1 MRKGKAQRYK
11 LGYQKSNSSWFNFLL
26 TLKRNDGA
34 PTQQSTVQFVW
45 PFNICHWSQGGG
57 RGVEGGN
64 VYLLHP
70 ESNIVYGMGTNLK
83 TQNKAVF
90 NIEHSK

>member
-1 MRKGKAQRYK
+1 M
-11 LGYQKSNSSWFNFLL
+11 L

-57 RGVEGGN
+57 AEGKSN
-64 VYLLHP
+64 VYLLQP
-70 ESNIVYGMGTNLK
+70 ESNKVSGMGTNLK

>member
-1 MRKGKAQRYK
+1 MVLPPSSQLSSLFGLSTFVTGVRVQR
-11 LGYQKSNSSWFNFLL
+11 GES
-26 TLKRNDGA
+26 
-34 PTQQSTVQFVW
+34 
-45 PFNICHWSQGGG
+45 
-57 RGVEGGN
+57 N

-83 TQNKAVF
+83 TQKKAVF

>member
-1 MRKGKAQRYK
+1 M
-11 LGYQKSNSSWFNFLL
+11 L

-45 PFNICHWSQGGG
+45 PFNICHWSQGVGG
-57 RGVEGGN
+57 GWQRGESN
-64 VYLLHP
+64 VYLLQP
-70 ESNIVYGMGTNLK
+70 ESNIVSGMGTNLK

-90 NIEHSK
+90 NIENSK